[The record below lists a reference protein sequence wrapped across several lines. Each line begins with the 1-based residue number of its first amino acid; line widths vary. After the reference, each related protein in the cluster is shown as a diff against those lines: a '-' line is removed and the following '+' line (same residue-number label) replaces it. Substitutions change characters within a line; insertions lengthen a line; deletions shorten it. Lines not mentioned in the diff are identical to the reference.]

1 VFTTCELV
9 LANEHHHA
17 DLSPRGMITST
28 RRREPT
34 LFEVAA
40 RPTNVLGHGLS
51 PTSSPSINLRAASRT
66 AVVPPVEIAL
76 GFDTS

>member
-1 VFTTCELV
+1 
-9 LANEHHHA
+9 
-17 DLSPRGMITST
+17 MIAST

-34 LFEVAA
+34 FFEVAA

-51 PTSSPSINLRAASRT
+51 PTSSPSINSRIVYRT
-66 AVVPPVEIAL
+66 VVVPPVEIEL